1 MARRGFFES
10 RYSVCPTPPPG
21 ARTSG
26 SGIKWGFRSVLDF
39 LVECFRSYISPIRPW
54 NCSPVYRRLKKKLLS
69 FNGSKNLT
77 FEGYSE
83 KSTSPLAPS
92 SKMIWNAYPSLY
104 EEMAWWTERLPVEEL
119 EKEWAENI
127 EQLLS
132 TYRTVIEQLL
142 NSYWII
148 IEHCIKNCLISFF
161 VFQWVATPALFTKR
175 NLYHFNESAPLY
187 FCCETLRESIKTLI
201 TASPG
206 RSANAGLVRWLVRW
220 LVRFIP

>member
-1 MARRGFFES
+1 MMWAEGGILSLMLNWSGSMARRGFFES

-104 EEMAWWTERLPVEEL
+104 EEMAWWTEPLPVE
-119 EKEWAENI
+119 K
-127 EQLLS
+127 LLKMGLRFLPS
-132 TYRTVIEQLL
+132 T
-142 NSYWII
+142 
-148 IEHCIKNCLISFF
+148 CPIS
-161 VFQWVATPALFTKR
+161 
-175 NLYHFNESAPLY
+175 S
-187 FCCETLRESIKTLI
+187 
-201 TASPG
+201 
-206 RSANAGLVRWLVRW
+206 
-220 LVRFIP
+220 